1 MSSTD
6 ETLEKDSAI
15 TDEAVAIAA
24 PARTEL
30 SVHSDG
36 PTGAMAEML
45 KGAPDKPLEKTLV
58 EGTVIGKSK
67 MAVYVDIP
75 PFGTGIIFGR
85 EYLNARNIIKEINT
99 GDAIS
104 AKVVTPEGEGGYI
117 ELSLQEAKQAI
128 VWAEAKQA
136 IDTNAT
142 FNLAIKNANRG
153 GLMVE
158 WQGLDGFIPASQL
171 KPEHYPKVADGDKD
185 KIAEELR
192 KLITQS
198 LTVYLISADPKE
210 GKLIFSEKELGSKSR
225 KEIVSKYTLGDVV
238 EGEVT
243 GVVDFGVFVK
253 IEEGFEGLVHISEVD
268 WSLVENLREMFHP
281 GDKIKAK
288 IIEVKDDKVSLS
300 VKALKRN
307 PWLDAEGKYKK
318 GDTVKGVVI
327 RHNKHGALVSI
338 EEGVAGLVHIS
349 EFISEDEL
357 RQKLELGK
365 TYALTINIFDPKNQ
379 KMTMLFGEK
388 KISAPGAAT
397 EMEQPKTK

>member
-6 ETLEKDSAI
+6 TENKVVVEEK
-15 TDEAVAIAA
+15 VVQ
-24 PARTEL
+24 L
-30 SVHSDG
+30 S
-36 PTGAMAEML
+36 AMAEVL
-45 KGAPDKPLEKTLV
+45 KGTPEKPREKTLV

-85 EYLNARNIIKEINT
+85 EYLNARGIIKEVNV
-99 GDAIS
+99 GDIIS
-104 AKVVTPEGEGGYI
+104 AKVVEPEGEEGYI
-117 ELSLQEAKQAI
+117 ELSLKEAKQAL

-136 IDTNAT
+136 IDNNAT
-142 FNLAIKNANRG
+142 FDLVVKNANKG
-153 GLMVE
+153 GLMFE

-171 KPEHYPKVADGDKD
+171 KPEHYPKVPDGNKD
-185 KIAEELR
+185 KIADELK
-192 KLITQS
+192 KLIGQT
-198 LTVYLISADPKE
+198 LTVYLINADPKE

-225 KEIVSKYTLGDVV
+225 KEIVSRYNLGDVV

-268 WSLVENLREMFHP
+268 WSLIENLRELFHT

-300 VKALKRN
+300 LKALKRN
-307 PWLDAEGKYKK
+307 PWLDAENRYQR
-318 GDTVKGVVI
+318 GDVVKGVVI

-349 EFISEDEL
+349 AFKSEDEL

-365 TYALTINIFDPKNQ
+365 TYTFTINVFDSKNQ
-379 KMTMLFGEK
+379 KMTLFFGEK
-388 KISAPGAAT
+388 KLP
-397 EMEQPKTK
+397 PKTVTKEEVKTEISEPGTELH

>member
-6 ETLEKDSAI
+6 TESKVVVGER
-15 TDEAVAIAA
+15 AA
-24 PARTEL
+24 L
-30 SVHSDG
+30 L
-36 PTGAMAEML
+36 GAMAEVL
-45 KGAPDKPLEKTLV
+45 KGTPEKPREKTLV

-85 EYLNARNIIKEINT
+85 EYLTARGIIKEVNI
-99 GDAIS
+99 GDTIS
-104 AKVVTPEGEGGYI
+104 AKVVEPEGEEGYI
-117 ELSLQEAKQAI
+117 ELSLKEAKQAL

-136 IDTNAT
+136 IDNNAT
-142 FNLAIKNANRG
+142 FDLVVKNANKG
-153 GLMVE
+153 GLMFE

-171 KPEHYPKVADGDKD
+171 KPEHYPKVPDGNKD
-185 KIAEELR
+185 KIAEELK
-192 KLITQS
+192 KLIGQT
-198 LTVYLISADPKE
+198 LTVYLINADPKE

-225 KEIVSKYTLGDVV
+225 KEIVSKYNLGDVV

-268 WSLVENLREMFHP
+268 WSLIENLRELFHT
-281 GDKIKAK
+281 GDQIKAK

-300 VKALKRN
+300 LKALKRN
-307 PWLDAEGKYKK
+307 PWLDAESKYHR
-318 GDTVKGVVI
+318 GDIVKGVVI

-349 EFISEDEL
+349 EFKSEDEL

-365 TYALTINIFDPKNQ
+365 TYIFTINVFDSKNQ
-379 KMTMLFGEK
+379 KMTLFFGEK
-388 KISAPGAAT
+388 KLPAKTVAKEEVGALTA
-397 EMEQPKTK
+397 